1 MSSYMPTERA
11 RKKEIAKTAKT
22 PTVPSGAKRFYFSI
36 IGEPHHDYLIL
47 DNGRYYKLTV
57 PIDEMLQRIKED
69 DSEKEAERIKD
80 ILEKANIV
88 GLAMQMVDSKV
99 GILEEGGVYIDPLQY
114 VTFNLSKEKDQRLFN
129 ARYALLSLLSDE
141 ERLEVMNNFCQ
152 HCGKGLEDGKKCYC
166 SPGFDK

>member
-1 MSSYMPTERA
+1 
-11 RKKEIAKTAKT
+11 
-22 PTVPSGAKRFYFSI
+22 
-36 IGEPHHDYLIL
+36 
-47 DNGRYYKLTV
+47 V

-99 GILEEGGVYIDPLQY
+99 GILEEGGIYIDPLQY

-129 ARYALLSLLSDE
+129 ARYALLSLISDE
-141 ERLEVMNNFCQ
+141 ERLEVMNNFCR
-152 HCGKGLEDGKKCYC
+152 HCGKGLEDDKKCYC
-166 SPGFDK
+166 SPGFDE